1 MFPDAEKHLY
11 DFYCLLALV
20 DEVTS
25 KFNGA
30 ELTIEQ
36 DDALRAAEYAG
47 KIEEE
52 FNACMSDDFNTA
64 LALSNLFGYF
74 KEIKKLTAAKDEKAA
89 AYAKQI
95 RDTYAL
101 LGFFQKDAAA
111 YVAARTPKEDIPA
124 EVKAVAEERW
134 TARLNRDWAKSDEL
148 RNKLAEL
155 GYAVKDS
162 KTGYELTK
170 I

>member
-1 MFPDAEKHLY
+1 MVEA
-11 DFYCLLALV
+11 
-20 DEVTS
+20 
-25 KFNGA
+25 KF
-30 ELTIEQ
+30 I
-36 DDALRAAEYAG
+36 D
-47 KIEEE
+47 EE

-74 KEIKKLTAAKDEKAA
+74 KEIKKLTASKDEKAA
-89 AYAKQI
+89 AYAQQI
-95 RDTYAL
+95 RTTYAL

-111 YVAARTPKEDIPA
+111 YVAQRAPKEEIPE

-162 KTGYELTK
+162 KTGYELSK